1 MSFVVLFFIVAAGI
15 AVGFAVIKL
24 AWFARE
30 YAAAIHFWDND
41 A

>member
-24 AWFARE
+24 IWFARE
-30 YAAAIHFWDND
+30 YTAAARFWDGD